1 MIIIFKVPFAKMVF
15 FFGSRNMKTLRKAFF
30 GYISQKKKMIPE
42 IYKKFIF
49 LEINIK
55 WLIGTPGGKL

>member
-30 GYISQKKKMIPE
+30 GYISQKKE
-42 IYKKFIF
+42 
-49 LEINIK
+49 ND
-55 WLIGTPGGKL
+55 T